1 MKSHAYHIHDI
12 YLSLEGMDITQYD
25 EAFLINSANRRCSE
39 TNCVTIEDYLELL
52 ENSELERMT
61 YFDNLQI
68 GYSTF
73 FRNTLTFDTL
83 EKIILPE
90 LISNVRMNNTKD
102 LRIWSAACAAGQEAY
117 SIAMLIEEEM
127 ACSEK
132 GKCNCLIFATDR
144 DEEQIE
150 TARRGQ
156 YAYHSLENIKLKQLD
171 KWFIKYG
178 STYYIKPELK
188 VNINFSVFDLFDK
201 NYSSPPS
208 SIFGHFDL
216 IFCANLLFYYKENH
230 RKTILDKITGAM
242 SDNGYLVTG
251 ETERDILKKL
261 HFREIYPH
269 SAIFRKC

>member
-12 YLSLEGMDITQYD
+12 FLSLEGMDVAQYD
-25 EAFLINSANRRCSE
+25 ETFLLNSANRRFSE
-39 TNCVTIEDYLELL
+39 TNCASIEDYLELL

-73 FRNTLTFDTL
+73 FRNALTFDTL

-90 LISNVRMNNTKD
+90 LVSNVRKNNTKD

-156 YAYHSLENIKLKQLD
+156 YARHALENIKLKQLD

-178 STYYIKPELK
+178 NTYFIKPELK

>member
-12 YLSLEGMDITQYD
+12 FLSLEGMDIAQYD
-25 EAFLINSANRRCSE
+25 ETFLINSANRRCSE
-39 TNCVTIEDYLELL
+39 TNCASIEDYLELL

-73 FRNTLTFDTL
+73 FRNALTFDTL

-90 LISNVRMNNTKD
+90 LVSNVRKNNTKD

-156 YAYHSLENIKLKQLD
+156 YAYHSLENVKLKQLD
-171 KWFIKYG
+171 KWFNKYG
-178 STYYIKPELK
+178 NTYFIKPELK

-230 RKTILDKITGAM
+230 RRTILDKITGAM

>member
-12 YLSLEGMDITQYD
+12 FLSLEGMDVAQYD
-25 EAFLINSANRRCSE
+25 ETFLLNSANRRFSE
-39 TNCVTIEDYLELL
+39 TNCASIEDYLELL

-73 FRNTLTFDTL
+73 FRNALTFDTL

-90 LISNVRMNNTKD
+90 LVSNVRKNNTKD

-156 YAYHSLENIKLKQLD
+156 YARHALENIKLKQLD

-178 STYYIKPELK
+178 NTYFIKPELK

-230 RKTILDKITGAM
+230 RRTILDKITGAM

>member
-12 YLSLEGMDITQYD
+12 FLSLEGMDIAQYD
-25 EAFLINSANRRCSE
+25 ETFLINSANRRCSE
-39 TNCVTIEDYLELL
+39 TNCASIEDYLELL

-73 FRNTLTFDTL
+73 FRNALTFDTL

-90 LISNVRMNNTKD
+90 LVSNVRKNNTKD

-156 YAYHSLENIKLKQLD
+156 YARHALENVKLKQLD
-171 KWFIKYG
+171 KWFNKYG
-178 STYYIKPELK
+178 NTYFIKPELK

-230 RKTILDKITGAM
+230 RRTILDKITGAM

>member
-12 YLSLEGMDITQYD
+12 FLSLEGMDVAQYD
-25 EAFLINSANRRCSE
+25 ETFLLNSANRRFSE
-39 TNCVTIEDYLELL
+39 TNCASIEDYLELL

-73 FRNTLTFDTL
+73 FRNALTFDTL
-83 EKIILPE
+83 EKIVLPE
-90 LISNVRMNNTKD
+90 LISTVRKNNTKD

-117 SIAMLIEEEM
+117 SIAMLVEEEM

-156 YAYHSLENIKLKQLD
+156 YARHALENVKLKQLD
-171 KWFIKYG
+171 KWFINCG
-178 STYYIKPELK
+178 STYFIKSELK

-201 NYSSPPS
+201 NYSSPPT
-208 SIFGHFDL
+208 SIFGYFDL
-216 IFCANLLFYYKENH
+216 VFCANLLFYYKENH
-230 RKTILDKITGAM
+230 RKTILDKITGTM

-251 ETERDILKKL
+251 ETERDILKKH
-261 HFREIYPH
+261 HFREVYPH
-269 SAIFRKC
+269 SAIFRKG

>member
-12 YLSLEGMDITQYD
+12 FLSLEGMDVAQYD
-25 EAFLINSANRRCSE
+25 ETFLLNSANRRFSE
-39 TNCVTIEDYLELL
+39 TNCASIEDYLELL

-73 FRNTLTFDTL
+73 FRNALTFDTL

-90 LISNVRMNNTKD
+90 LVSNVRKNNTKD

-156 YAYHSLENIKLKQLD
+156 YAYHSLENVKLKQLD
-171 KWFIKYG
+171 KWFNKYG
-178 STYYIKPELK
+178 NTYFIKPELK

-230 RKTILDKITGAM
+230 RRTILDKITGAM

>member
-25 EAFLINSANRRCSE
+25 EAFLLNSANRRFSE
-39 TNCVTIEDYLELL
+39 TNCASIEDYLELL

-73 FRNTLTFDTL
+73 FRNALTFDTL

-90 LISNVRMNNTKD
+90 LVSNVRKNNTKD

-156 YAYHSLENIKLKQLD
+156 YAYHSLENVKLKQLD

-178 STYYIKPELK
+178 NTYFIKPELK

-230 RKTILDKITGAM
+230 RRTILDKITGAM

>member
-12 YLSLEGMDITQYD
+12 FLSLEGMDVAQYD
-25 EAFLINSANRRCSE
+25 ETFLLNSANRRFSE
-39 TNCVTIEDYLELL
+39 TNCASIEDYLELL

-73 FRNTLTFDTL
+73 FRNALTFDTL

-90 LISNVRMNNTKD
+90 LVSNVRKNNTKD

-156 YAYHSLENIKLKQLD
+156 YAYHSLENVKLKQLD

-178 STYYIKPELK
+178 NTYFIKPELK

-230 RKTILDKITGAM
+230 RRTILDKITGAM

>member
-12 YLSLEGMDITQYD
+12 FLSLEGLDVAQYD
-25 EAFLINSANRRCSE
+25 ETFLLNSANRRFSE
-39 TNCVTIEDYLELL
+39 TNCASIEDYLELL

-73 FRNTLTFDTL
+73 FRNALTFDTL

-90 LISNVRMNNTKD
+90 LVSNVRKNNTKD

-156 YAYHSLENIKLKQLD
+156 YARHALENIKLKQLD

-178 STYYIKPELK
+178 NTYFIKPELK

-230 RKTILDKITGAM
+230 RRTILDKITGAM

>member
-12 YLSLEGMDITQYD
+12 FLSLEGMDVAQYD
-25 EAFLINSANRRCSE
+25 ETFLLNSANRRFSE
-39 TNCVTIEDYLELL
+39 TNCASIEDYLELL

-73 FRNTLTFDTL
+73 FRNALTFDTL

-90 LISNVRMNNTKD
+90 LVSNVRKNNTKD

-117 SIAMLIEEEM
+117 SIALLIEEEM

-156 YAYHSLENIKLKQLD
+156 YARHALENIKLKQLD

-178 STYYIKPELK
+178 STYFIKPELK

-201 NYSSPPS
+201 NYSSPPT
-208 SIFGHFDL
+208 SIFGYFDL
-216 IFCANLLFYYKENH
+216 VFCANLLFYYKENH

-242 SDNGYLVTG
+242 NDNGYLVTG
-251 ETERDILKKL
+251 ETERDILKKY
-261 HFREIYPH
+261 HFREVYPH
-269 SAIFRKC
+269 SAIFRKG